1 MKVHKEGYRIIA
13 TFFILAAI
21 IVGLCWVFLP
31 QCWAILVSVVA
42 LLKCLFVVSFFR
54 KPKREQLCDPNLVY
68 APSDGKVVVIEE
80 VEEKEFLGQKCLQ
93 ISVFMSVFNVHVNW
107 FPVAGRV
114 LYYKYH
120 PGKFL
125 VAWHPKSSEENER
138 TTTVVDTGRAKILF
152 RQIAGLVARRI
163 VSYAKEGQ
171 DVPQNS
177 ECGFIKF
184 GSRVDVFVPLD
195 SEILVEIGQKVTG
208 TQTPLAKIK

>member
-1 MKVHKEGYRIIA
+1 MKIHKEGYRIIA
-13 TFFILAAI
+13 LFMIVAAFIVALFWLYSPSWLA
-21 IVGLCWVFLP
+21 IV
-31 QCWAILVSVVA
+31 VSVVA
-42 LLKCLFVVSFFR
+42 LLKVLFVIRFFR
-54 KPKREQLCDPNLVY
+54 KPTRELLSDKDLIYSPC
-68 APSDGKVVVIEE
+68 DGKVVVIEQ
-80 VEEKEFLGQKCLQ
+80 VEEREYLGERCMQ
-93 ISVFMSVFNVHVNW
+93 ISVFMSVFNVHINW
-107 FPVAGRV
+107 FPVSGQV

-163 VSYAKEGQ
+163 VSYAKEGST
-171 DVPQNS
+171 VTQNS

-184 GSRVDVFVPLD
+184 GSRIDIFVPMD
-195 SEILVEIGQKVTG
+195 AEILVEIGQKVTG

>member
-1 MKVHKEGYRIIA
+1 MKIHKEGYQIIA
-13 TFFILAAI
+13 FFVAI
-21 IVGLCWVFLP
+21 AVVVVGLSWAFLP
-31 QCWAILVSVVA
+31 ECWAEIITAVA
-42 LLKCLFVVSFFR
+42 LFKVIFVIRFFR
-54 KPKREQLCDPNLVY
+54 SPKRELLSDPSIVY

-80 VEEKEFLGQKCLQ
+80 VEEKEFLGCRCRQ

-107 FPVAGRV
+107 FPVGGKV

-138 TTTVVDTGRAKILF
+138 TTTVVDTGSTKVLF

-163 VSYAKEGQ
+163 VNYAEVGS
-171 DVPQNS
+171 DVDQNS
-177 ECGFIKF
+177 QCGFIKF

-195 SEILVEIGQKVTG
+195 SEVMVEIGQKVTG
-208 TQTPLAKIK
+208 TQTPIAKLK

>member
-1 MKVHKEGYRIIA
+1 MKIHKEGYRIIA
-13 TFFILAAI
+13 LFMIVAAI
-21 IVGLCWVFLP
+21 IVALFWLYTP
-31 QCWAILVSVVA
+31 SWLAIVVSVVA
-42 LLKCLFVVSFFR
+42 LLKVLFVIRFFR
-54 KPKREQLCDPNLVY
+54 KPTRELLSDKDLIYSPC
-68 APSDGKVVVIEE
+68 DGKVVVIEQ
-80 VEEKEFLGQKCLQ
+80 VEEREYLGERCMQ
-93 ISVFMSVFNVHVNW
+93 ISVFMSVFNVHINW
-107 FPVAGRV
+107 FPVSGQV

-163 VSYAKEGQ
+163 VSYAKEGST
-171 DVPQNS
+171 VTQNS

-184 GSRVDVFVPLD
+184 GSRIDIFVPMD
-195 SEILVEIGQKVTG
+195 AEILVEIGQKVTG